1 MKADLFNLWVYLSA
15 SPLLGLTAT
24 LVAYQIGLFCA
35 NWSGGNPLVNPVL
48 IAVVLLGGALFGT
61 GVSYEQY
68 FEGAQFIHF
77 LLGTATV
84 ALAVPFFD
92 RIAQLKQY
100 WLPLTT
106 ALLLGAI
113 ASTAMAVALSM
124 ALGLDRQL
132 ILSLIPKSV
141 TAPIA
146 MGISERIGG
155 IPTLS
160 AAFCIITGIIG
171 AASGRIIFDFLG
183 ITGKRSMMI
192 RGLALGTAAHG
203 IGTARAYSV
212 NPDAGAFAGLAL
224 ALHGVIAALVLPALV
239 KWIGG

>member
-1 MKADLFNLWVYLSA
+1 MTEDLFSLWVYLSA

-24 LVAYQIGLFCA
+24 LVAYQIGLSCA
-35 NWSGGNPLVNPVL
+35 IWSRSYPLINPVL
-48 IAVVLLGGALFGT
+48 IAIVLIGTTLKIT
-61 GVSYEQY
+61 GVSYRQY

-92 RIAQLKQY
+92 RIAQLKHL
-100 WLPLTT
+100 WSPLTI
-106 ALLLGAI
+106 ALIAGAI
-113 ASTAMAVALSM
+113 ASTGVTVLLALV
-124 ALGLDRQL
+124 LGIDKQL
-132 ILSLIPKSV
+132 ILSLVPKSV
-141 TAPIA
+141 SAPVA

-171 AASGRIIFDFLG
+171 AASGRYIFELLG
-183 ITGKRSMMI
+183 IRSMMV
-192 RGLALGTAAHG
+192 RGLALGAAAHG

-212 NPDAGAFAGLAL
+212 DANAGAFAGLAL
-224 ALHGVIAALVLPALV
+224 ALHGVIAALVLPTLV
-239 KWIGG
+239 MWFR